1 MKFRIVT
8 TLLLLAVLAA
18 LELWGVPSGDS
29 TANATSAPS
38 TPSQTSTPPNGSS
51 LGGVRIF

>member
-18 LELWGVPSGDS
+18 LDLWVVSPEET
-29 TANATSAPS
+29 TAAAPS
-38 TPSQTSTPPNGSS
+38 PHRQTPTPSNGSS

>member
-18 LELWGVPSGDS
+18 LELWVVSPDEA
-29 TANATSAPS
+29 TAQHPRQAP
-38 TPSQTSTPPNGSS
+38 TPSNGGS

>member
-18 LELWGVPSGDS
+18 LELWVVPPDEAAAP
-29 TANATSAPS
+29 TAQH
-38 TPSQTSTPPNGSS
+38 PSQTPTPSNSGS